1 LQKPAVHFKA
11 GFALIF
17 AASAVV
23 LSLSKER
30 RGTFKIK
37 ANPNMLFQ
45 FTEEQ
50 LMIQQAA
57 RDFAQ
62 NECLPGVIE
71 RDEKQQ
77 FPREQVM
84 KLAELGF
91 LGMMVDP
98 KYGGAGMDTVSY
110 VLAMEE
116 ISKIDASVS
125 VVMSVN
131 NSLVCYGLQ
140 QYGSEEQKQKYLT
153 PLAQG
158 RKDGDL
164 YIGAFM
170 LSEPEAGS
178 DATSQQTIAEDKGD
192 HYLLN
197 GTKNWITNGGTASVY
212 LVMAQTDR
220 SKGSRGINCLIVEK
234 NWPGVTVAAK
244 ENKLGIR
251 GSDTHTVMFT
261 DVKVPKENRIGEDGF
276 GFKFAM
282 KTLAGG
288 RIGIASQALG
298 IASGA
303 YELAREY
310 SKTRKAFGTEIMNHQ
325 AIAFKLAD
333 MATKIEAARLLCLKA
348 AWEKDNKIDYT
359 LSSSMAKV
367 FASETA
373 MWTTVEAVQ
382 VHGGYGFVKEYHV
395 ERLMRDA
402 KITQIYEGT
411 SEVQRIVI
419 SRSILR

>member
-1 LQKPAVHFKA
+1 MNFK
-11 GFALIF
+11 
-17 AASAVV
+17 
-23 LSLSKER
+23 LS
-30 RGTFKIK
+30 
-37 ANPNMLFQ
+37 
-45 FTEEQ
+45 EEQ

-57 RDFAQ
+57 RDFAV

-71 RDEKQQ
+71 RDEHQK
-77 FPREQVM
+77 FPKDQIV

-91 LGMMVDP
+91 MGMMVDP
-98 KYGGAGMDTVSY
+98 KYGGAGMDTISY

-116 ISKIDASVS
+116 ISKLDASVS
-125 VVMSVN
+125 VCMSVN
-131 NSLVCYGLQ
+131 NSLVCWGLET
-140 QYGSEEQKQKYLT
+140 YGSEEQKQQYLT
-153 PLAQG
+153 PLATG
-158 RKDGDL
+158 IKDEEL
-164 YIGAFM
+164 YIGAFL

-178 DATSQQTIAEDKGD
+178 DATSQRTTAEDMGD

-197 GTKNWITNGGTASVY
+197 GTKNWITNGSSASVY
-212 LVMAQTDR
+212 LVIAQTHPGKK
-220 SKGSRGINCLIVEK
+220 SNGINAFIVEK
-234 NWPGVTVAAK
+234 NWPGVTVGAK

-251 GSDTHTVMFT
+251 GSDTHSIMFT

-303 YELAREY
+303 YQFSLEY
-310 SKTRKAFGTEIMNHQ
+310 SKQRKAFGKEIMHHQ
-325 AIAFKLAD
+325 AIQFKLAD
-333 MATKIEAARLLCLKA
+333 MATKIDAARLLCLKA
-348 AWEKDNKIDYT
+348 AWEKDTGKDYT
-359 LSSSMAKV
+359 VSSSMAKV

-373 MWTTVEAVQ
+373 MWSAVEAVQ
-382 VHGGYGFVKEYHV
+382 IHGGYGFVKEYHV

-419 SRSILR
+419 GRSILK

>member
-1 LQKPAVHFKA
+1 MDFN
-11 GFALIF
+11 
-17 AASAVV
+17 
-23 LSLSKER
+23 LS
-30 RGTFKIK
+30 
-37 ANPNMLFQ
+37 
-45 FTEEQ
+45 EEH

-62 NECLPGVIE
+62 AELLPGVIE

-77 FPREQVM
+77 FPAEQIKKM
-84 KLAELGF
+84 GELGF

-98 KYGGAGMDTVSY
+98 QYGGSGLDTVSY

-116 ISKIDASVS
+116 ISKIDASAS

-131 NSLVCYGLQ
+131 NSLVCWGLQ
-140 QYGSEEQKQKYLT
+140 AFGTEEQKQKYL
-153 PLAQG
+153 PRLASG
-158 RKDGDL
+158 EI
-164 YIGAFM
+164 IGAFC

-178 DATSQQTIAEDKGD
+178 DATSQRTTAIDMGD

-197 GTKNWITNGGTASVY
+197 GTKNWITNGNSASVY
-212 LVMAQTDR
+212 LVIAQTDAE
-220 SKGSRGINCLIVEK
+220 KKHKGINALIVEK
-234 NWPGVTVAAK
+234 GMPGFEIGPK
-244 ENKLGIR
+244 EHKMGIR
-251 GSDTHTVMFT
+251 GSDTHSLMFN

-288 RIGIASQALG
+288 RIGIAAQALG

-303 YELAREY
+303 YELALKY
-310 SKTRKAFGTEIMNHQ
+310 SKERKAFGKEISHHQ

-333 MATKIEAARLLCLKA
+333 MAVNIEAARFLCLKA
-348 AWEKDNKIDYT
+348 ARDKDEHKNYD
-359 LSSSMAKV
+359 LSGAMAKL
-367 FASETA
+367 FASQTA
-373 MWTTVEAVQ
+373 MDTAVEAVQ
-382 VHGGYGFVKEYHV
+382 IHGGNGYVKEYHV

-411 SEVQRIVI
+411 SEIQKIVI
-419 SRSILR
+419 SRSILSQ